1 MYVSTPKG
9 TAMYDAACTETLG
22 HVRCDFNVSP
32 AEIAKAYGGCSEHY
46 ILNIERGH
54 VQVPDNYFEVLAR
67 LMQD

>member
-9 TAMYDAACTETLG
+9 TAMCDAACTETLG
-22 HVRCDFNVSP
+22 HVRRDFNVP
-32 AEIAKAYGGCSEHY
+32 AEVAKAYGGCSEHY
-46 ILNIERGH
+46 ILNIERGQ